1 MSRLGMKKIVA
12 LFRNRNF
19 ILILALVLG
28 LFLPE
33 ASRETQGLTLPALAV
48 VMTLSTL
55 GVSGSAF
62 RSARNL
68 LRPALVGI
76 GLNYLVLGGAILIL
90 NAIFIRDKAVRDGFV
105 LLAAVP
111 PAVAVVPY
119 TFFLDGDNTYS
130 FMGTMGAYLAAL
142 VLAPLMGWVFFGSG
156 FVSPLRVLTI
166 MAELIIAP
174 LLFSRVLIRIGLA
187 PRLERVKGTVTNW
200 SFFLLTYTIVGL
212 NREVF
217 IREPLFLV
225 PIASIAV
232 ASTFLLG
239 WVIGAVAR
247 SLQVNSQIRISMVL
261 LGTLKNYGLAGGL
274 ALALF
279 NERTA
284 LPATVST
291 VFMIVY
297 VIWLEF
303 NRVSAKKEDRV

>member
-1 MSRLGMKKIVA
+1 MGRVTA
-12 LFRNRNF
+12 LLRNRNF
-19 ILILALVLG
+19 ILILALLLG
-28 LFLPE
+28 LFVPG
-33 ASRETQGLTLPALAV
+33 ASRLTQGLTLPALAV

-62 RSARNL
+62 RSGRKL
-68 LRPALVGI
+68 IRPALTGMV
-76 GLNYLVLGGAILIL
+76 LNYVVLGGIILIL
-90 NAIFIRDKAVRDGFV
+90 NALFIRDEAVGDGFV

-119 TFFLDGDNTYS
+119 TFFLNGDHTYS
-130 FMGTMGAYLAAL
+130 LMGTLGAYLAAL
-142 VLAPLMGWVFFGSG
+142 ILAPLMGWIFFGSG
-156 FVSPLRVLTI
+156 FVSPLKVLTI
-166 MAELIIAP
+166 MAELILAP
-174 LLFSRVLIRIGLA
+174 LLFSRLLIRVRAA

-217 IREPLFLV
+217 IGEPLFLL
-225 PIASIAV
+225 PIAAIAV

-239 WVIGAVAR
+239 WCIGAVTR
-247 SLQVNSQIRISMVL
+247 RLRVDPRIRVSMIL
-261 LGTLKNYGLAGGL
+261 LATLKNYGLAGGL

-303 NRVSAKKEDRV
+303 NKVSAEKEKRISA

>member
-1 MSRLGMKKIVA
+1 MTGLKMRKAAA

-19 ILILALVLG
+19 ILILALVMG

-33 ASRETQGLTLPALAV
+33 ASRRTQGLTIPALAV

-55 GVSGSAF
+55 GVSGSVF
-62 RSARNL
+62 RSTRNL
-68 LRPALVGI
+68 MRPALVGI
-76 GLNYLVLGGAILIL
+76 GLNYLVLGGVILIL
-90 NAIFIRDKAVRDGFV
+90 NALFIRDKAVGDGFV

-119 TFFLDGDNTYS
+119 TLFLNGDNTYS
-130 FMGTMGAYLAAL
+130 LMGTLGAYLAAL
-142 VLAPLMGWVFFGSG
+142 LLAPLMGWVFFGSG
-156 FVSPLRVLTI
+156 LVSPLKLLTI
-166 MAELIIAP
+166 MAELILAP
-174 LLFSRVLIRIGLA
+174 LLLSRLLIRVGLA
-187 PRLERVKGTVTNW
+187 PRLEKVKGPVTNW

-212 NREVF
+212 NRGVF
-217 IREPLFLV
+217 LGEPLFLL
-225 PIASIAV
+225 PIAFIAV

-239 WVIGAVAR
+239 WGIGATAR
-247 SLQVNSQIRISMVL
+247 SFRVDTRIRVSMIL

-297 VIWLEF
+297 VIWLEL
-303 NRVSAKKEDRV
+303 NRTWAEKES